1 MEVLIMKREISI
13 IKNELGALLKARD
26 ENSIQINN
34 LRRELRDALAQEN
47 VELSELDYAAK
58 FQRQRDSIPS
68 PFELR

>member
-1 MEVLIMKREISI
+1 MKREISI

-34 LRRELRDALAQEN
+34 LRRELRAALADEN
-47 VELSELDYAAK
+47 AELSDLDYAAK
-58 FQRQRDSIPS
+58 FQRERDSILS

>member
-1 MEVLIMKREISI
+1 MKREISI

-34 LRRELRDALAQEN
+34 LRRELRAALADEN
-47 VELSELDYAAK
+47 VELSELDFAAK
-58 FQRQRDSIPS
+58 FQRERDSILS

>member
-1 MEVLIMKREISI
+1 MKREISI

-34 LRRELRDALAQEN
+34 LRRELRAALADEN
-47 VELSELDYAAK
+47 AELSDLDFAAK
-58 FQRQRDSIPS
+58 FQRQRDLISS